1 LLEVSCLD
9 EDFREELGFMWEFP
23 AIREDLNAEARA
35 TGEELYMMALFDR
48 ALQAGLQ
55 TIILNQIATG
65 QTTKNTTVTGK
76 STLAR
81 NAAMLGGM
89 AALQK
94 LDDIEENTEEVS
106 EGGPRP
112 RSQSGPSRP
121 QAPTHASPAAEA
133 SACHGLRRQIVRAWS
148 EPTKSSGRFNNPLS
162 PPCIPPKFVL
172 HGLSSKSKFL
182 AVSFTELGVLFLL
195 PIQSKQRP
203 AQVSSREN
211 RT

>member
-1 LLEVSCLD
+1 MTWGGVGNGRVENPRFRMLQEEEVSKKVVEKANHLHQQKTVLID
-9 EDFREELGFMWEFP
+9 GKRRLGDLSYEEFQWLVGFMWEFP

-65 QTTKNTTVTGK
+65 QTTTGQTTKGTTVTGK

-89 AALQK
+89 VALQK

-106 EGGPRP
+106 EGFG
-112 RSQSGPSRP
+112 
-121 QAPTHASPAAEA
+121 
-133 SACHGLRRQIVRAWS
+133 
-148 EPTKSSGRFNNPLS
+148 FD
-162 PPCIPPKFVL
+162 
-172 HGLSSKSKFL
+172 
-182 AVSFTELGVLFLL
+182 
-195 PIQSKQRP
+195 
-203 AQVSSREN
+203 
-211 RT
+211 

>member
-1 LLEVSCLD
+1 MPKFSCRYADKDDKLQYKGIEKGIVATD
-9 EDFREELGFMWEFP
+9 KESAASLFAQKYPSEHPRIFLTWGWGGAEFVDNPGIRIRQEEEEERNRKIVAKANYLHQQKTVLVDGKRRFGDLTYEEFQWLVEFMWEFP

-65 QTTKNTTVTGK
+65 QTTKGTTVTGK

-106 EGGPRP
+106 EGFG
-112 RSQSGPSRP
+112 
-121 QAPTHASPAAEA
+121 
-133 SACHGLRRQIVRAWS
+133 
-148 EPTKSSGRFNNPLS
+148 FD
-162 PPCIPPKFVL
+162 
-172 HGLSSKSKFL
+172 
-182 AVSFTELGVLFLL
+182 
-195 PIQSKQRP
+195 
-203 AQVSSREN
+203 
-211 RT
+211 

>member
-1 LLEVSCLD
+1 MPEFECHYMDKDGFPVQDPCQKIEAPDKESAASLFAQNYPTEHPYIYMTWGVLGVGRVENPRIRILQEEERMLQEEEVSKKVVEKANHLHQQKTVLID
-9 EDFREELGFMWEFP
+9 GKRRLGDLSYEEFQWLVEFMWEFP

-65 QTTKNTTVTGK
+65 QTTTGSTVTGK

-106 EGGPRP
+106 EGFG
-112 RSQSGPSRP
+112 
-121 QAPTHASPAAEA
+121 
-133 SACHGLRRQIVRAWS
+133 
-148 EPTKSSGRFNNPLS
+148 FD
-162 PPCIPPKFVL
+162 
-172 HGLSSKSKFL
+172 
-182 AVSFTELGVLFLL
+182 
-195 PIQSKQRP
+195 
-203 AQVSSREN
+203 
-211 RT
+211 

>member
-1 LLEVSCLD
+1 MAVYIEQTEQESLVVTFSSTLKKTSTSGFQGTYLD
-9 EDFREELGFMWEFP
+9 VFVITLMRRPMGFMWEFP

-65 QTTKNTTVTGK
+65 QTTKGTTVTGK

-81 NAAMLGGM
+81 NAAMLGGI

-106 EGGPRP
+106 EGFG
-112 RSQSGPSRP
+112 
-121 QAPTHASPAAEA
+121 
-133 SACHGLRRQIVRAWS
+133 
-148 EPTKSSGRFNNPLS
+148 FD
-162 PPCIPPKFVL
+162 
-172 HGLSSKSKFL
+172 
-182 AVSFTELGVLFLL
+182 
-195 PIQSKQRP
+195 
-203 AQVSSREN
+203 
-211 RT
+211 

>member
-1 LLEVSCLD
+1 MPKFYCAYADKDDEPVAELPPKDITATDKESAASLYAQKFPSEHPRILLSWGLFGAEFVDNPSI
-9 EDFREELGFMWEFP
+9 RIRQEEGEIKKIVEKANYLHQQKTVLVDGKRRLGDLTYEEFQWLVEFMWKFP

-35 TGEELYMMALFDR
+35 TGEELYMMTLFDR

-65 QTTKNTTVTGK
+65 QTTTGSTVTGK

-106 EGGPRP
+106 EG
-112 RSQSGPSRP
+112 
-121 QAPTHASPAAEA
+121 
-133 SACHGLRRQIVRAWS
+133 
-148 EPTKSSGRFNNPLS
+148 
-162 PPCIPPKFVL
+162 
-172 HGLSSKSKFL
+172 
-182 AVSFTELGVLFLL
+182 LGFD
-195 PIQSKQRP
+195 
-203 AQVSSREN
+203 
-211 RT
+211 

>member
-1 LLEVSCLD
+1 MPEFECHYMDKDGFPVQDPCQKIEAPDKESAASWFAQNYPRKHPHISMTWGGVGNGRVENPRFRMLQEEEVSKKVVEKANHLHQQKTVLID
-9 EDFREELGFMWEFP
+9 GKRRLGDLSYEEFQWLVEFMWEFP

-65 QTTKNTTVTGK
+65 QTTTGQTTKGTTVTGK

-89 AALQK
+89 VALQK

-106 EGGPRP
+106 EGFG
-112 RSQSGPSRP
+112 
-121 QAPTHASPAAEA
+121 
-133 SACHGLRRQIVRAWS
+133 
-148 EPTKSSGRFNNPLS
+148 FD
-162 PPCIPPKFVL
+162 
-172 HGLSSKSKFL
+172 
-182 AVSFTELGVLFLL
+182 
-195 PIQSKQRP
+195 
-203 AQVSSREN
+203 
-211 RT
+211 